1 MTPPNTSP
9 ARGRP
14 RSQDT
19 DRRLLD
25 AARDMLAE
33 GGYDALTFD
42 ALSRATGIPRSM
54 IYRRWPTRTHLAN
67 MIASGGDVTWPN
79 LLDTKG
85 LQAQISALVHEVLDR
100 YRRPDIGAAAIGVIA
115 ATQGNRDL
123 QRELQT
129 EAETA
134 ARRALGTI
142 IRQGQETGL
151 ICSSIQADIVFDMI
165 VGTLVYRALFSLEDV
180 PSGYAEQVTR
190 QIILGLAPA

>member
-1 MTPPNTSP
+1 MTPPTASP

-67 MIASGGDVTWPN
+67 MIASGGDVTWPD
-79 LLDTKG
+79 LLSTRG
-85 LQAQISALVHEVLDR
+85 LEAQISALVHEVLER

-129 EAETA
+129 EAETN
-134 ARRALGTI
+134 ARRALAAI
-142 IRQGQETGL
+142 VARGQEAGL
-151 ICSSIQADIVFDMI
+151 ICPKANTDILFDMVI
-165 VGTLVYRALFSLEDV
+165 GTLLYRALFSLENV
-180 PSGYAEQVTR
+180 PEGYAEQVTS
-190 QIILGLAPA
+190 QIIAGLAPA